1 MAIVSHN
8 TEGMRSWSNKLGENS
23 NNYDDLVARLYNLVD
38 QFVGSADFKG
48 GLSTDFEE
56 MVVSQRPAF
65 ERYSQTFR
73 ECVDLINQTAT
84 NIDNDEAELK
94 NMINSSNPL
103 G

>member
-1 MAIVSHN
+1 MAIVSHD
-8 TEGMRSWSNKLGENS
+8 TEGMRSWSTALDENS
-23 NNYDDLVARLYNLVD
+23 NNYDDLVARLYSLVD

-73 ECVDLINQTAT
+73 ECVELINQRAT
-84 NIDNDEAELK
+84 SIDNDEAELK
-94 NMINSSNPL
+94 NMINSANPL